1 MGDLEDI
8 CNNPD
13 TFYGG
18 SDRLQPGQIMSPKI
32 PPRFDGHMS
41 FFTYEELVT
50 DWLDITTLDNDKQ
63 GPALKAQL
71 AGDALIHKYSL
82 ERDLLRSSEPGAGV
96 EYFLKKSSTQVPQGS
111 CGNFLPSSILVHA
124 LTQRT
129 I

>member
-1 MGDLEDI
+1 MSGYGYKTSSGSGPWSTHGHANEWEEGPNYSSNSDLHEHQSSHATHDAWDDGMGDLEDI

-50 DWLDITTLDNDKQ
+50 DWLDTTTLDNDKQ
-63 GPALKAQL
+63 GLP
-71 AGDALIHKYSL
+71 
-82 ERDLLRSSEPGAGV
+82 LRLSWRV
-96 EYFLKKSSTQVPQGS
+96 M
-111 CGNFLPSSILVHA
+111 H
-124 LTQRT
+124 
-129 I
+129 